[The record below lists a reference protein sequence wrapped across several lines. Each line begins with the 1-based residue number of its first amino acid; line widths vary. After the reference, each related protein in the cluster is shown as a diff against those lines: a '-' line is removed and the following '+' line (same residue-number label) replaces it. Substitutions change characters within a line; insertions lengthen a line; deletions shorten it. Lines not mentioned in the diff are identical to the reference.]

1 MKDVVPALWLYKL
14 YKGLSSKFEIVEK
27 VGTQVHGSIELYL
40 PYLAASLPP
49 LLKVIHIVTSRT
61 QHGKMKRKKN
71 EEKTVSE
78 RNALKSWVDDESLP
92 ILIYLENKAV
102 LFFL

>member
-1 MKDVVPALWLYKL
+1 MLDRLLTAMKDLVPALWLHNI
-14 YKGLSSKFEIVEK
+14 YKGLSSKIEIVEK
-27 VGTQVHGSIELYL
+27 VRTQVHGNIELYL

-71 EEKTVSE
+71 EEKTVSV
-78 RNALKSWVDDESLP
+78 RNALE
-92 ILIYLENKAV
+92 
-102 LFFL
+102 FGG